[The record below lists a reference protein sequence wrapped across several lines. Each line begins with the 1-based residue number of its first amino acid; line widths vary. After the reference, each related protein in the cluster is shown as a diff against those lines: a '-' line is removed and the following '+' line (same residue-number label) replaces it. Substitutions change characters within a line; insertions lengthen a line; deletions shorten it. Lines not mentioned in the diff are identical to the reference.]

1 MAQFVD
7 CKFEGTTIVL
17 DGNEYL
23 RCQFYHCRIVV
34 TRGNF
39 SLRNC
44 AFDDCTF
51 DFGGEAA
58 NIRDLVLGLVN
69 QPKPSKSSDRPAGG
83 HNRG

>member
-1 MAQFVD
+1 MAQYVD

-23 RCQFYHCRIVV
+23 RCHFLRSRVVV

-44 AFDDCTF
+44 SFDDCSF

-69 QPKPSKSSDRPAGG
+69 QPNPSKGSSSSNGG
-83 HNRG
+83 RSHG

>member
-1 MAQFVD
+1 MAQFTD
-7 CKFEGTTIVL
+7 CKFEGTTVVL
-17 DGNEYL
+17 DGNEYM
-23 RCQFYHCRIVV
+23 RCQFDHCRIVV

-44 AFDDCTF
+44 GFDSCTF

-69 QPKPSKSSDRPAGG
+69 QPKPGG
-83 HNRG
+83 HKHG